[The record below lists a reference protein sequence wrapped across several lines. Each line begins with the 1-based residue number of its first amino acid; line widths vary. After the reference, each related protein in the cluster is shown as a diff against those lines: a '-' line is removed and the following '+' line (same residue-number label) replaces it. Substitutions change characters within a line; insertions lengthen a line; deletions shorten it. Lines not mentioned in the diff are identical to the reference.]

1 MTLPMY
7 IRRFKRCLHK
17 IERKRYIIIFYI
29 IIYPHIQMENR
40 VNRIVETYFTDFK
53 DEMRSLINNLDI
65 HKDYKTTLMEFLYN
79 YNRLEITKENITK
92 RKRVKNVLP
101 VNDRCIACRANG
113 EQCTRRRKE
122 ENEYCGT
129 HVKNR
134 PYGVITNMENT
145 KNTVSISLRVEEVN
159 GIVYHVDDL
168 NNVYDNED
176 IINKVSMPRIIG
188 KFSSITGIVT
198 S

>member
-1 MTLPMY
+1 
-7 IRRFKRCLHK
+7 
-17 IERKRYIIIFYI
+17 
-29 IIYPHIQMENR
+29 MENR

-79 YNRLEITKENITK
+79 YKRLEITKENITK

-176 IINKVSMPRIIG
+176 IINKISMPRIIG
-188 KFSSITGIVT
+188 KFSSITGIV
-198 S
+198 SS

>member
-1 MTLPMY
+1 
-7 IRRFKRCLHK
+7 
-17 IERKRYIIIFYI
+17 
-29 IIYPHIQMENR
+29 MENR
-40 VNRIVETYFTDFK
+40 VNRIVESYFTDFK
-53 DEMRSLINNLDI
+53 DEMRNLINQLKFDNND
-65 HKDYKTTLMEFLYN
+65 KTTLLEFLYN
-79 YNRLEITKENITK
+79 YKKLEITKECITK

-101 VNDRCIACRANG
+101 VNDRCVACRANG
-113 EQCTRRRKE
+113 EQCTRRRKD

-134 PYGVITNMENT
+134 PYGIITNMTNSQ
-145 KNTVSISLRVEEVN
+145 NTVSISLRVEEVN
-159 GIVYHVDDL
+159 GIVYHVDEL

-188 KFSSITGIVT
+188 KFSSITGIVV

>member
-1 MTLPMY
+1 
-7 IRRFKRCLHK
+7 
-17 IERKRYIIIFYI
+17 
-29 IIYPHIQMENR
+29 MENR

-53 DEMRSLINNLDI
+53 DEMRNLINKMDFHN
-65 HKDYKTTLMEFLYN
+65 DYKTTLMEFLYN
-79 YNRLEITKENITK
+79 YNKLEITKENITK
-92 RKRVKNVLP
+92 RKREKNVLP
-101 VNDRCIACRANG
+101 VNDRCVACRANG

-134 PYGVITNMENT
+134 PYGVITNT
-145 KNTVSISLRVEEVN
+145 THIQNTVTISLRVEEVN

-176 IINKVSMPRIIG
+176 IINKASMPHIIG
-188 KFSSITGIVT
+188 KFSSITGIVYT
-198 S
+198 

>member
-1 MTLPMY
+1 
-7 IRRFKRCLHK
+7 
-17 IERKRYIIIFYI
+17 
-29 IIYPHIQMENR
+29 MENR
-40 VNRIVETYFTDFK
+40 VNRIVESYFTDFK
-53 DEMRSLINNLDI
+53 DDMRSLINNLDI

-79 YNRLEITKENITK
+79 YKRLEITKENITK

-113 EQCTRRRKE
+113 EQCTRRRKD

-145 KNTVSISLRVEEVN
+145 KNGKCTFCTIGVKNTFLVLERCRRRPFLSKNAFLFW
-159 GIVYHVDDL
+159 
-168 NNVYDNED
+168 NVAAGAFFGGKTCFWSGNVAAGAFLYTPQ
-176 IINKVSMPRIIG
+176 MPYPPNAYL
-188 KFSSITGIVT
+188 
-198 S
+198 

>member
-1 MTLPMY
+1 
-7 IRRFKRCLHK
+7 
-17 IERKRYIIIFYI
+17 
-29 IIYPHIQMENR
+29 MENR
-40 VNRIVETYFTDFK
+40 VNRIVETYFTQFK
-53 DEMRSLINNLDI
+53 DDMRSLINNLDI

-79 YNRLEITKENITK
+79 YNKLEITKENITK

-113 EQCTRRRKE
+113 EQCTRRRKD

-134 PYGVITNMENT
+134 PYGVITNMEKT
-145 KNTVSISLRVEEVN
+145 QNTVSISLRVEDVN

-176 IINKVSMPRIIG
+176 IINKVNMPRIIG
-188 KFSSITGIVT
+188 KFSSITGIV
-198 S
+198 SS

>member
-1 MTLPMY
+1 
-7 IRRFKRCLHK
+7 
-17 IERKRYIIIFYI
+17 
-29 IIYPHIQMENR
+29 MENR

-53 DEMRSLINNLDI
+53 DEMRTLINNLDF
-65 HKDYKTTLMEFLYN
+65 HKDYKTTLLEFLYN
-79 YNRLEITKENITK
+79 YDKLEITKENITK

-113 EQCTRRRKE
+113 EQCTRRRKD

-134 PYGVITNMENT
+134 PYGVITNMEKT
-145 KNTVSISLRVEEVN
+145 QNTVSISLRVEDVN

-176 IINKVSMPRIIG
+176 IINKVCMPRIIG
-188 KFSSITGIVT
+188 KFSSITGIV
-198 S
+198 SS